1 MLKFAATVIESM
13 TLSVKSHKNI
23 YNQIIDK
30 YELIYLLIN
39 ELEFSCLSKWVT

>member
-1 MLKFAATVIESM
+1 MIKFAATAIESM
-13 TLSVKSHKNI
+13 TLSVTWKSHKNI

-39 ELEFSCLSKWVT
+39 ELDRLS

>member
-13 TLSVKSHKNI
+13 TLSVTWKSHKNI

-39 ELEFSCLSKWVT
+39 ELDRLL

>member
-1 MLKFAATVIESM
+1 MIKFAATVIESM
-13 TLSVKSHKNI
+13 TLSVTKSHKNI

-39 ELEFSCLSKWVT
+39 ELDRLL